1 MHDLSN
7 NIHKPKLFHLRCLPK
22 ESKSICYP
30 LADLFHIIR
39 ISQRHSCHLTQRAK
53 VCRLPEPPLLVMTLQ
68 LMHVVVK
75 CTKSNNYLGLLGPR
89 IARYAFQHLSLRFRC
104 PKCSFYDITQLRMV
118 PIEQLLRICRPPG
131 LELLHPVP
139 LIWIRRQILG
149 AKCVTGVHQVI
160 SACIN
165 S

>member
-1 MHDLSN
+1 MHDLSD
-7 NIHKPKLFHLRCLPK
+7 NIHKPKLFHIRGLPK

-30 LADLFHIIR
+30 LVDMFHIIR

-53 VCRLPEPPLLVMTLQ
+53 VWRLPDPHLLIQTLQ
-68 LMHVVVK
+68 LMHVVVQS
-75 CTKSNNYLGLLGPR
+75 TKSKDYLGLLDPLIVG
-89 IARYAFQHLSLRFRC
+89 YGFQHLPLRFGC

-118 PIEQLLRICRPPG
+118 AVEQLLCICRPPC
-131 LELLHPVP
+131 LKLLHPIP
-139 LIWIRRQILG
+139 LIWIRRQIPG
-149 AKCVTGVHQVI
+149 SKCVTGVHQVI